1 MALCLAVR
9 PPADGAVVITLR
21 GELDSSTVPE
31 LREAVAA
38 AVAIRPRR
46 IVVDAGG
53 VTFADSV
60 ALGALVAGYDSARV
74 VGATLTL
81 TNIGPF
87 LTHLLRIT
95 GLAATLAPQVDRPSG
110 VSDR

>member
-1 MALCLAVR
+1 MTLCLAVR
-9 PPADGAVVITLR
+9 PPADGTVVITLR
-21 GELDSSTVPE
+21 GELDSGTVPG
-31 LREAVAA
+31 LRDAVAA
-38 AVAIRPRR
+38 AVATRPRR
-46 IVVDAGG
+46 VLVDAGG

-60 ALGALVAGYDSARV
+60 ALGALLAGYDSARL

-81 TNIGPF
+81 ANTGPF

-95 GLAATLAPQVDRPSG
+95 GLAATLAPQLHRPAG